1 MTEIEQLFSSIGA
14 EGCLIV
20 SEGIS
25 PPDVLLFLEDK
36 VSENM
41 LSALNEKPARWYPL
55 QQLTNL
61 SLL

>member
-1 MTEIEQLFSSIGA
+1 MTEIEQPFSSIGA

-20 SEGIS
+20 SGRSHRPI
-25 PPDVLLFLEDK
+25 VLLFLEDK

-41 LSALNEKPARWYPL
+41 LSTLNEKPYRWYPP